1 MRLFLGSFATIPSYH
16 QIRYTM
22 QPYFEG
28 KWVEPRNLHLTW
40 LFLGERASADP
51 IIEALEPLK
60 QIKREPLTLQDFG
73 TFGKPK
79 PKVFFL
85 KTASQHALPLYHHII
100 ELLGEKPSKPFH
112 PHITLTRIK
121 RFHSFGFKQL
131 NHPWMH
137 QPLGTVEPTIRLIES
152 RLTPSG
158 PIYIPLAEF

>member
-1 MRLFLGSFATIPSYH
+1 MRLFLGSFATVPSYH

-60 QIKREPLTLQDFG
+60 QIQREPLTLQGFG

-79 PKVFFL
+79 PKVFFS
-85 KTASQHALPLYHHII
+85 KDTIPTCSTPLPPYH
-100 ELLGEKPSKPFH
+100 
-112 PHITLTRIK
+112 R
-121 RFHSFGFKQL
+121 
-131 NHPWMH
+131 
-137 QPLGTVEPTIRLIES
+137 TIR
-152 RLTPSG
+152 RK
-158 PIYIPLAEF
+158 AF